1 MRGNLKT
8 STEGAVY
15 FSILLL
21 RTDGVEGLECGIAGS
36 EEELRKAKRLVEEA
50 ACKAD
55 KKSKCSGGGGGEIM
69 FISQHCDIHY
79 LYVVFLAE
87 FYFIGGGADCSGVEA
102 TTLTEVPDTVEGITC
117 TLVPKEIG
125 AVLLRDLEVQKKWC
139 IEEFIGCW
147 SVKG

>member
-15 FSILLL
+15 FPILLL

-69 FISQHCDIHY
+69 FISRHCSIHY
-79 LYVVFLAE
+79 TYMLFFLQS
-87 FYFIGGGADCSGVEA
+87 FIS
-102 TTLTEVPDTVEGITC
+102 L
-117 TLVPKEIG
+117 G
-125 AVLLRDLEVQKKWC
+125 AVLTALEWRHRL
-139 IEEFIGCW
+139 
-147 SVKG
+147 